1 MPAPSTN
8 RLNFIDLF
16 AGAGGLS
23 CGLELAG
30 LQCLLG
36 VDFNKDAMKTFAA
49 NHKNAQTWCGDI
61 TQLTAPK
68 LKKIL
73 NGRTVHLV
81 VGGPPCQGFS
91 TVGIGNPDDHRN
103 KLFLEFVRIVR
114 LTKPL
119 YILLENVTGLLAKKN
134 EPTLN
139 AIFEQFEK
147 LGYNMNVKA
156 LCSEDYGVPERRR
169 RTIILGSRIND
180 NVVFPRPSHNTLVG
194 RQFVPPVSVGEA
206 FKALKA
212 KSKKILNHDL
222 TKASIKNEVDRQRLS
237 YIPEGKGIRYEED
250 EAVLPPHLRLGV
262 DWKNLRENRFRQCKY
277 QRLDTKKPSPTIMT
291 NGSTYFH
298 PTENRCL
305 TVREGASLQSFPND
319 FLFEGNVTS
328 QWRQVGNAVP
338 PLMAKALGK
347 AILQMLK
354 DAEKTKRR
362 PVKVSTAIGVE
373 RSRAFVY

>member
-1 MPAPSTN
+1 MPTPIIK

-23 CGLELAG
+23 CGLEMAG
-30 LQCLLG
+30 LRCLLG

-49 NHKNAQTWCGDI
+49 NHKDAQAWCGDI
-61 TQLTAPK
+61 SLLTAPK

-73 NGRTVHLV
+73 DGRTIHLV

-91 TVGIGNPDDHRN
+91 TVGIGNPDDQRN
-103 KLFLEFVRIVR
+103 KLFLQFVRIVR

-134 EPTLN
+134 EETLK
-139 AIFEQFEK
+139 AIFEQFQK

-156 LCSEDYGVPERRR
+156 LCSENYGVPERRR

-180 NVVFPRPSHNTLVG
+180 VVVFPQPSHNILIG
-194 RQFVPPVSVGEA
+194 KNFIPPVSVGEA
-206 FKALKA
+206 FQKLTS
-212 KSKKILNHDL
+212 KSNAILNHDIV
-222 TKASIKNEVDRQRLS
+222 KASIKNDLDLQRLS
-237 YIPEGKGIRYEED
+237 HIPEGCGIRYEKD
-250 EAVLPPHLRLGV
+250 EKVLPASLRLGI
-262 DWKNLRENRFRQCKY
+262 DWENLRENRFRQCKY
-277 QRLDTKKPSPTIMT
+277 QRLDRKKPSPTIMT

-305 TVREGASLQSFPND
+305 TVREGAALQSFPND
-319 FLFEGNVTS
+319 FRFEGNVTS

-347 AILQMLK
+347 VILQMLK

-362 PVKVSTAIGVE
+362 PIKVSSSIKLE
-373 RSRAFVY
+373 RSKAFVY